1 MQRVTDQ
8 IQELLRKQAELE
20 ADLKI
25 ARSTSENLQDEQ
37 NWNKTLQKGKRP
49 TGKYGPTWTKTRQK
63 KMPGDTGNSTMH

>member
-25 ARSTSENLQDEQ
+25 ARSTSENLQDESTAELEQ
-37 NWNKTLQKGKRP
+37 NIA
-49 TGKYGPTWTKTRQK
+49 
-63 KMPGDTGNSTMH
+63 